1 MYGLNM
7 SDNDKSALQKA
18 QADIES
24 KDAGTSAA
32 GYASQAEIL
41 RDNGIVVPT
50 GNAGAN
56 VVPGTPLPASWSGGG
71 AGSYAGAAGRQAKS
85 SADVDALKSLYAPNG
100 GYSQAAL
107 AMISANNAGV
117 QRAVNDLQAQKTQTE
132 QNYSDLFRQLY
143 RQKKNAQKNIGQQM
157 AAQGVTG
164 GGAES
169 TMLGLETGYSEALR
183 LGQQE
188 RIDAQNELDR
198 AITDARLTG
207 DIQNAQIAADNIRDR
222 TNSYA
227 GVLQSLI
234 NRQDNWDMHDD
245 TMGYTRERDAV
256 EDGRYADQ
264 QKDADK
270 ADARTRVENMILSYG
285 MKAADIPDV
294 LRELAGFTAEE
305 LAGMESY
312 YAAQAAAA
320 AKGKTGNNYTS
331 KPKLTA
337 AQTLQALEKG
347 IVNDE
352 TLAAYRYYY
361 GQDWEVEEPTVQQI
375 GGVDVGT
382 YDQMGGNYIDVK
394 THLEGLK
401 KAGKSNA
408 EIRAAIVD
416 AYESG
421 VLNQSDYMRLYG
433 QYR

>member
-1 MYGLNM
+1 M
-7 SDNDKSALQKA
+7 DEATRQKKIVEDVA
-18 QADIES
+18 
-24 KDAGTSAA
+24 KAGSYTVVEGQPGVTVYKPNYAVAA
-32 GYASQAEIL
+32 GQ
-41 RDNGIVVPT
+41 T
-50 GNAGAN
+50 GAGAA
-56 VVPGTPLPASWSGGG
+56 TPAVNGGG
-71 AGSYAGAAGRQAKS
+71 TVSYAGATGQRSKS
-85 SADVDALKSLYAPNG
+85 SADVDTLKSLYAPNG
-100 GYSQAAL
+100 GYSQAMLAL
-107 AMISANNAGV
+107 ISANNASV
-117 QRAVNDLQAQKTQTE
+117 ERAVNDLQAQKTQTE
-132 QNYSDLFRQLY
+132 QSYTDLFRQLY

-169 TMLGLETGYSEALR
+169 TLLGLETGYSEALR
-183 LGQQE
+183 QGQQE
-188 RIDAQNELDR
+188 RINAQSELDR

-207 DIQNAQIAADNIRDR
+207 DIQNAQTIADGIRDR

-234 NRQDNWDMHDD
+234 SRQDDWDMHDE
-245 TMGYTRERDAV
+245 TMGYNRDRDKV
-256 EDGRYADQ
+256 TDDQYADQ

-294 LRELAGFTAEE
+294 LLETAGLTTEE

-312 YAAQAAAA
+312 YAAAQAAAA

-337 AQTLQALEKG
+337 AQTLAALEKG